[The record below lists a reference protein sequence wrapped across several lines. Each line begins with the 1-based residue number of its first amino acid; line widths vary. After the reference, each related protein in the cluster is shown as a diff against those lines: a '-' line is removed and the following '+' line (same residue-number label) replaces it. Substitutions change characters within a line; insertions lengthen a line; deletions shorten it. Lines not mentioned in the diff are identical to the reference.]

1 MRFSELLGRDDDDP
15 GSRRSRR
22 GLVGSDAPAALADP
36 DVTRDEPDVEWIPEE
51 PLEPTNEWLRELG
64 GLASTS
70 SDDEPSPDVVG
81 ADADAAS
88 GAAVV
93 DEPKPPANRADFTPV
108 NDTLLPRGRTRRSS
122 R

>member
-1 MRFSELLGRDDDDP
+1 MRFSELLGRGDDDEP

-36 DVTRDEPDVEWIPEE
+36 DMTRDQPDVEWIPEE

-64 GLASTS
+64 GLASTTPEEPP
-70 SDDEPSPDVVG
+70 SDDVG
-81 ADADAAS
+81 PADADT
-88 GAAVV
+88 V
-93 DEPKPPANRADFTPV
+93 DEPKPTANRVDFTPV
-108 NDTLLPRGRTRRSS
+108 NDTLLPRGRTRRSP